1 MAATFTLNT
10 TEATTL
16 KDFSG
21 GNGGLSG
28 DIVLTFEVAASTAL
42 KKGMF
47 LKLSSGYATYC
58 TATTDIPIGVCM
70 ADVDN
75 SSGSAGDLEVP
86 VLVRGIAKVNAF
98 VAESGSYDDAL
109 VPFTRCG
116 LSADDVNEDGQS
128 VSCGADPTIY
138 VGTML
143 STHAVPS
150 AADQLVLALV
160 YIDLLGPSRAI

>member
-1 MAATFTLNT
+1 MAFSLAT
-10 TEATTL
+10 TEATTM

-21 GNGGLSG
+21 GNGGMAG
-28 DIVLTFEVAASTAL
+28 DVVLTFQVAASTSIS
-42 KKGMF
+42 KGMF
-47 LKLSSGYATYC
+47 LKLSSGYATPV
-58 TATTDIPIGVCM
+58 TATTDTPIGV
-70 ADVDN
+70 ALAAADN

-86 VLVRGIAKVNAF
+86 VLVRGIAKVNVH

-109 VPFTRCG
+109 VPFSRCG
-116 LSADDVNEDGQS
+116 LSDNGVSAMAGQS

-143 STHAVPS
+143 STEAVPDT
-150 AADQLVLALV
+150 ADVTKLGLI